1 MPTKSPKKQFFTL
14 TADDEV
20 RLKTLAPLFDVDFF
34 QMDEPTCV
42 LRTSSG
48 ELILAVELPEAL
60 AYRRLLAEI
69 CSKAAKWLHFHLE
82 MMLPT
87 SDDRQ
92 ERIQQSRDGRDQSG
106 SGSVDPST
114 LTHK

>member
-1 MPTKSPKKQFFTL
+1 MPTASPKKQFFTL

-20 RLKTLAPLFDVDFF
+20 RLRTLAPLFDIDFF
-34 QMDEPTCV
+34 QMDEQTCV

-48 ELILAVELPEAL
+48 EPILAVELPEAL

-82 MMLPT
+82 MSCRDSLLGR
-87 SDDRQ
+87 SDASLSRVAELFARDR
-92 ERIQQSRDGRDQSG
+92 ELSR
-106 SGSVDPST
+106 
-114 LTHK
+114 THVAKG